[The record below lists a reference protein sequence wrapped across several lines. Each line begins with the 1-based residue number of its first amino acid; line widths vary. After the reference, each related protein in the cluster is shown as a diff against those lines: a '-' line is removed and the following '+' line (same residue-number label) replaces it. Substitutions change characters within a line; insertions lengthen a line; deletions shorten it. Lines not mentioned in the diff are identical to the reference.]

1 MPDMQTFKCFN
12 CRKEKLSEE
21 TAALSI
27 PTRLGWLVISGGIVG
42 GVCRDCKPGVTFM
55 GSAVTLF
62 FVVVG
67 IAWIMYALGGV
78 FK

>member
-1 MPDMQTFKCFN
+1 M
-12 CRKEKLSEE
+12 
-21 TAALSI
+21 
-27 PTRLGWLVISGGIVG
+27 SGGIVG
-42 GVCRDCKPGVTFM
+42 GVCCDCKRGVTFM

-67 IAWIMYALGGV
+67 VAWLMYALAGV